1 MQTTFTVKPRPSKA
15 REGRSKPAWFHSFL
29 KLKPKSNKRP
39 PLPPLP
45 PLLRSCRSL
54 LQCFLKRAWTKAQE
68 SSATRLWSNSWK
80 PCGPPMHRLRVTKP
94 LKPLIYLIF
103 PWSTRTP
110 ASWPANLC
118 TWTAPALRA
127 LFTMVRCVSKP
138 VIFPLTRRLRHSPVI
153 EGEIFSG
160 LLQKLNEQFAGV
172 GVSFTTERPESGDH
186 STVYLGGD
194 GSAFRD
200 YGIFYG
206 VAERVDVGNTD
217 RSDRAFVF
225 TDNLAGVSNSLSG
238 YVDLL
243 AGFVAHE
250 TGRLLG
256 YANELTPT
264 LELLESH
271 PLLAVAAAPL
281 PETLVNLSQPLDE
294 PSPGAPSA
302 AATQNDGTTG
312 VSGEYDEEMIG
323 EHIDFT
329 ITFDNI
335 GTSEGYAP
343 YIDFTAESGITFA
356 RQVNEFTGEVTIADS
371 AAVLLGEEIGSDI
384 QVLGKIVEV
393 AVLVDE
399 VQAAA
404 DAWLAARVADPIV
417 AAYLLDHSIVP
428 PVSYDFVARTFDTGN
443 PANVENFLFNSNLSA
458 AYQALVN
465 LRDNGEVTNSSPVLG
480 SIPDDS
486 IDNTGDT
493 VGADD
498 PDLIPNQ
505 VQYFNQTTS
514 DFLTPEGA
522 PAGAVAKFWVPPTF
536 TVPSTN
542 FHNLNLSSFVT
553 LRLDHPLTG
562 ASLSADGTAAP
573 GSALTAGLSHGD
585 IYYTMELPFGSYTP
599 GQPEALIDFEAR
611 LAPEDGAA
619 VFHNQDN
626 ATDDRA
632 DYELSVRALGGF
644 RLGADP
650 NDNPDEDPLV
660 AGNPSA
666 DSVVPQVVELVKD
679 GPETV
684 IQQGPSYPNIYSL
697 FVDVAAGET
706 LEDLLIEDF
715 LPGTVVYVPNSITV
729 QYRTGSEAGI
739 LRVNQPGSDNIY
751 SDIVAG
757 TSTAITGSVAVTQGS
772 AAVVGTGTSFTSAL
786 AVDDLLTIGAQ
797 TFTVNAIADDTNL
810 TLSSN
815 YLGISGAGL
824 SGFVSPGGYSESL
837 LEDFLTNDTPNGPGG
852 TLELYWQ
859 SFTAVDNINADGDYD
874 SSLENDFNWNFGDGL
889 TGGEFTGS
897 NATGQNHPRIEE
909 RLRNRDWDIYITYEA
924 YAPEFDALGIPTG
937 GQEADNDAVLT
948 AVHNGNAVA
957 DNDNFENGHD
967 DERLDSDWSD
977 IVVAPIGTGKAI
989 TNTFDSNGNPVERGE
1004 FGDQVVPGDIIE
1016 FTLSMGMSDFSALDN
1031 IVMEDFLSDGLIYFE
1046 NGALLVGGDPI
1057 EGISTFQPYI
1067 ALRAQGI
1074 GDDPVYLGTYDPD
1087 TGAPTAYVPLGS
1099 PVVVEDIVWDTV
1111 DNRWEDGAGNPI
1123 DNIGGYTAALDP
1135 DASPATGTSSG
1146 ADYLTWALS
1155 RELAPG
1161 RTGVFVNGLAGG
1173 ERLVNGQDETFY
1185 DAGTGEGTFNGGT
1198 GGAYLVDEVLTLLDG
1213 STVTIDAVGGGG
1225 GHRVH
1230 DQFLHLHRC
1239 SGGRSAH
1246 LQRWFGHR
1254 LRGDPGYRQLHP
1266 GQRPQRGRYSR
1277 HPDRRRWR
1285 YDLRRPR
1292 PGWRRR
1298 DRPLPLLSRRPL

>member
-1 MQTTFTVKPRPSKA
+1 MSKLISGSGFSRAEAERADAYYLEFLEPRMLLSAGPVDAPVEDSGSSEVTDATAGSDPHAQTEHVAIEDTGGDSGQADSAENADYFYGETEALEGEGGPVETGVVPQLPEAETEVKQEAAAAAAATAAAELPEPASVLPEA
-15 REGRSKPAWFHSFL
+15 SVDEGTGELGDPTLEQLVETLRAANAPPAGDQTSEA
-29 KLKPKSNKRP
+29 PY
-39 PLPPLP
+39 LPHL
-45 PLLRSCRSL
+45 SL
-54 LQCFLKRAWTKAQE
+54 VDPDTSVLAGQLVYLDRAGAE
-68 SSATRLWSNSWK
+68 
-80 PCGPPMHRLRVTKP
+80 G
-94 LKPLIYLIF
+94 LIYDGPVRFEAGDL
-103 PWSTRTP
+103 S
-110 ASWPANLC
+110 AYQ
-118 TWTAPALRA
+118 APAA
-127 LFTMVRCVSKP
+127 LAG
-138 VIFPLTRRLRHSPVI
+138 L

-384 QVLGKIVEV
+384 QLLGKIVEV

-417 AAYLLDHSIVP
+417 AAYLTDHGVAAP
-428 PVSYDFVARTFDTGN
+428 ASYDFAVRVFDSVT
-443 PANVENFLFNSNLSA
+443 PENVENFLFNSNLSA

-626 ATDDRA
+626 ASDDRA

-924 YAPEFDALGIPTG
+924 YAPEFDALGNPTG
-937 GQEADNDAVLT
+937 GEEADNDAVLT

-977 IVVAPIGTGKAI
+977 IVGARIGTGKAI
-989 TNTFDSNGNPVERGE
+989 TNTFDSNGNPVEPRRVRRPGRPRRHHRVHAVDGDERLQSPSTTSSWRTSSPTARSTSRMVPCSSAATRSRG
-1004 FGDQVVPGDIIE
+1004 FPPSSPTSRCARKASV
-1016 FTLSMGMSDFSALDN
+1016 TTRSTSAPMTR
-1031 IVMEDFLSDGLIYFE
+1031 I
-1046 NGALLVGGDPI
+1046 
-1057 EGISTFQPYI
+1057 
-1067 ALRAQGI
+1067 
-1074 GDDPVYLGTYDPD
+1074 PVT
-1087 TGAPTAYVPLGS
+1087 PTAYVPLGS

-1185 DAGTGEGTFNGGT
+1185 DAGHWRGN
-1198 GGAYLVDEVLTLLDG
+1198 LQWWN
-1213 STVTIDAVGGGG
+1213 
-1225 GHRVH
+1225 R
-1230 DQFLHLHRC
+1230 RC
-1239 SGGRSAH
+1239 LPGRRSAH
-1246 LQRWFGHR
+1246 
-1254 LRGDPGYRQLHP
+1254 PA
-1266 GQRPQRGRYSR
+1266 
-1277 HPDRRRWR
+1277 
-1285 YDLRRPR
+1285 
-1292 PGWRRR
+1292 
-1298 DRPLPLLSRRPL
+1298 